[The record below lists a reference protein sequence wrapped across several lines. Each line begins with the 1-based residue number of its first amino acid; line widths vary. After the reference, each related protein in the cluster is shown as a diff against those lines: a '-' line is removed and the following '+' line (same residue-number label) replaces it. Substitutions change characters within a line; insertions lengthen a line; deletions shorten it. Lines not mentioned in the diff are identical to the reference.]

1 MTQQPLEKSS
11 NIVTS
16 LLAIVVKFDLK
27 NITSIDRCP
36 KLYLLKYGMRAFLQ
50 IRAHKCLPEKF
61 YAIFYTT
68 DSLYT
73 RMDMQDC
80 HSTSLEPL
88 VHCQNVGQNVKT
100 FSKYHFYRSYFGRC
114 SSELAQLVP
123 LPFYW
128 GRSNFYSHSL
138 HDLSVA
144 IPRCYNMCMSNVS
157 FLTQLDSRI
166 LCL

>member
-1 MTQQPLEKSS
+1 MIWKKVAST
-11 NIVTS
+11 
-16 LLAIVVKFDLK
+16 
-27 NITSIDRCP
+27 DRCP
-36 KLYLLKYGMRAFLQ
+36 KLYLLNDVRYVSFSSDNDKVSSWKILCNFLYH
-50 IRAHKCLPEKF
+50 RLATK
-61 YAIFYTT
+61 
-68 DSLYT
+68 
-73 RMDMQDC
+73 MNMQDC

-88 VHCQNVGQNVKT
+88 ACCQNVGQNVKT

-128 GRSNFYSHSL
+128 GRSTFYSDSL

-144 IPRCYNMCMSNVS
+144 LDVTRMCMSKVS
-157 FLTQLDSRI
+157 FLTQLDSGI

>member
-1 MTQQPLEKSS
+1 M
-11 NIVTS
+11 
-16 LLAIVVKFDLK
+16 VKFDLK

-36 KLYLLKYGMRAFLQ
+36 KLYLLKYGMQAFLQ
-50 IRAHKCLPEKF
+50 IRAYKCLPEKF

-114 SSELAQLVP
+114 HLNWLNWFHFLFIEGGLIFILIVCMIFL
-123 LPFYW
+123 LPFLDVTICVCQT
-128 GRSNFYSHSL
+128 F
-138 HDLSVA
+138 LSS
-144 IPRCYNMCMSNVS
+144 PS
-157 FLTQLDSRI
+157 
-166 LCL
+166 